1 MGEFFFLH
9 CTKENVIPMKKLVFI
24 LIAAIS
30 TASFFSCA
38 DKKES
43 ISSDLPVFD
52 ESLITDAENLMGLQF
67 DTAEHRMMQRKLQNN
82 LRSYEMMREYPL
94 DNSVAPALLFLPL
107 FPDRSEGIESEE
119 SQWFLP
125 EDAERPA
132 NDNDIAFM
140 SVAELSVL
148 IKTGQISSVELTKLY
163 LKRLKKYSDTLHC
176 VITLTDNLAL
186 EQAEKAD
193 KELAEGIYRGPL
205 HGIPY
210 GVKDLLAVEGYRTT
224 WGAKPYEEQVV
235 EGTATVVKKLEE
247 AGAVL
252 IAKLSMGALAMG
264 DLWFDGRTRNPWNPE
279 EGSSGSSA
287 GSASA
292 TSAGLVGFSIGTET
306 LGSIVSPSARC
317 GVSGLR
323 PTYGSVSRA
332 GVMALS
338 WSMDKIGPICRSA
351 QDCAIVFDVIR
362 GEDGIDLTVTDRPF
376 NYKGGGDIKSLRVG
390 YIKSAFDGNYETRL
404 NDMDVIRAFRRMGVR
419 PEPVELEF
427 EGMPL
432 QSLRIIL
439 TAEAGAAF
447 DDLTLTNLDSLLT
460 GQNKGDWPN
469 IFRASRFIPAVE
481 YIQANRHRTI
491 LMQQMGEIMKDYD
504 VVITPCFRG
513 NQLLVTNLTGHP
525 CVVVPN
531 GFNDKGAPTS
541 ICFIGRLNDEAS
553 ILLAARR
560 YQEATGWDEKRP
572 PAFDK

>member
-1 MGEFFFLH
+1 
-9 CTKENVIPMKKLVFI
+9 MKKLVFI
-24 LIAAIS
+24 LVAAIF

-38 DKKES
+38 DKKDNV
-43 ISSDLPVFD
+43 SSDLPVFD

-94 DNSVAPALLFLPL
+94 DNSVAPALFFSPL
-107 FPDRSEGIESEE
+107 FPERSEGIESEE

-163 LKRLKKYSDTLHC
+163 LKRLKRYSDTLHC
-176 VITLTDNLAL
+176 VVTLTDNLAL

-193 KELAEGIYRGPL
+193 KELAKGIYRGPL

-279 EGSSGSSA
+279 QGSSGSSA

-306 LGSIVSPSARC
+306 LGSIVSPSSRC

-323 PTYGSVSRA
+323 PTYGSVSRTGA
-332 GVMALS
+332 MALS

-351 QDCAIVFDVIR
+351 QDCAIVFDAIR

-376 NYKGGGDIKSLRVG
+376 NYKGGGDIKSLRIG

-404 NDMDVIRAFRRMGVR
+404 NDMDVIREFRRMGVR
-419 PEPVELEF
+419 PERVEFEF
-427 EGMPL
+427 EGVPL

-447 DDLTLTNLDSLLT
+447 DELTRSNLDSLLT
-460 GQNKGDWPN
+460 GQRKGDWPN
-469 IFRASRFIPAVE
+469 TFRASRYIPAVE
-481 YIQANRHRTI
+481 YIQANRHRA
-491 LMQQMGEIMKDYD
+491 LPMPQMGEIMKDYD
-504 VVITPCFRG
+504 VVITPGLRG
-513 NQLLVTNLTGHP
+513 NHLLATNLTGHP
-525 CVVVPN
+525 CVIVPN
-531 GFNDKGAPTS
+531 GFNDKGTPTS
-541 ICFIGRLNDEAS
+541 ICFIGKLNDEAS
-553 ILLAARR
+553 ILLVARR

-572 PAFDK
+572 PAFAE

>member
-1 MGEFFFLH
+1 
-9 CTKENVIPMKKLVFI
+9 
-24 LIAAIS
+24 
-30 TASFFSCA
+30 
-38 DKKES
+38 
-43 ISSDLPVFD
+43 
-52 ESLITDAENLMGLQF
+52 
-67 DTAEHRMMQRKLQNN
+67 
-82 LRSYEMMREYPL
+82 
-94 DNSVAPALLFLPL
+94 
-107 FPDRSEGIESEE
+107 
-119 SQWFLP
+119 
-125 EDAERPA
+125 
-132 NDNDIAFM
+132 
-140 SVAELSVL
+140 
-148 IKTGQISSVELTKLY
+148 
-163 LKRLKKYSDTLHC
+163 LKRYSDTLHC
-176 VITLTDNLAL
+176 VVTLTDNLAL
-186 EQAEKAD
+186 EQAERAD
-193 KELAEGIYRGPL
+193 REFSEGIYRGPL

-264 DLWFDGRTRNPWNPE
+264 DLWFDGRTRNPWNPK

-362 GEDGIDLTVTDRPF
+362 GEDGIDFTITDRPF

-447 DDLTLTNLDSLLT
+447 DELTLSNLDSLLT

-504 VVITPCFRG
+504 VVITPSFRG
-513 NQLLVTNLTGHP
+513 NQLLATNLTGHP

-541 ICFIGRLNDEAS
+541 ICFIGKLNDEAS